1 MPKGGEQTDR
11 DRKRDSKKKGKDKSK
26 FSQKHI
32 RIKQLE
38 RSD

>member
-1 MPKGGEQTDR
+1 MPKGGEKSDR
-11 DRKRDSKKKGKDKSK
+11 DRKRETKKKEKDKSK

-38 RSD
+38 RSG

>member
-1 MPKGGEQTDR
+1 MPKGEKSER
-11 DRKRDSKKKGKDKSK
+11 DRKRESKKKEKDKSK

-38 RSD
+38 RSG

>member
-11 DRKRDSKKKGKDKSK
+11 DRKRETKKKEKDKSK

>member
-1 MPKGGEQTDR
+1 MPKGEQSER
-11 DRKRDSKKKGKDKSK
+11 DRKRESKKKEKDKSK

-38 RSD
+38 RSG